1 MQGASPLSKLKE
13 PQQNRSHSLLA
24 ILLSLLALLTSW
36 LWQLDCQQRLSCL
49 HEKEFSGLG
58 SLGAK
63 RGAFWTEC
71 PLKINPLSPSTCL
84 PASLWSCGATA
95 SISRRSYGEP
105 VTFPGLWR
113 ERNCLVLG
121 KASHLKQRHG
131 CTLQAQGVSFQQIA
145 RSYGAI
151 NRRRRTFSCAPTFRL
166 WTFKLPALRAGF
178 GGRWSFGSRGTQC
191 HCFGC
196 THPADRFAIS
206 ATGVSV
212 VCRGSRKRGA
222 SISHRSPGAF
232 HHCRSASCCVG
243 RRCLAAAIT
252 IDRRQGPESGFGGF
266 FGRGVQ
272 LHHRAGCQR
281 GHSRAH
287 SFRLHGFLFGPR
299 SRQFGGQS
307 TGVGTRWRRCSF
319 GEDPVLLCRRGTRD
333 PSCSSPAC
341 NKAKRARSWYHWR
354 RSATIQK
361 ETNGCQPGRE
371 FGGHHNYT
379 ASHHSVPTGAQ
390 RERAEAIEAQRPLD
404 RPSALRR
411 PLGASAMPGSSDL
424 STPAA
429 QLLKEMP
436 RPKSSAS
443 NAKSPH
449 VTFSEGEAQEMSLEI
464 PSEPQDLA
472 KAMLVQSQALTTL
485 VSHLTATSSDP
496 FQDLSSA
503 STSLSTKGAVSR
515 AKLQAELAAQK
526 GTFFVSVLQQ
536 MARRMQ
542 PAVAAE
548 VEMLTLR
555 NRGITPTQYLERFGG
570 FGRCRDIGLITWQVA
585 LVLNHMMEDN
595 HQAAKDALSLLF
607 VCLEQTAMDNGN
619 MQVGLLLSLTEDPPQ
634 ALFTN
639 KSVMSAALPRPFAPT
654 AHQRWVTTALQYL
667 KEMDVISTRRSEVVA
682 AQTGAHRT
690 NNSNSSD
697 QPATTAAP
705 KKKQKGKGGGRG
717 QKGQQTSTPQEEEQ

>member
-1 MQGASPLSKLKE
+1 MEPSIDGGEPFPVPLHSDFGPSNYRPYVLDLVGAG
-13 PQQNRSHSLLA
+13 LLDPGA
-24 ILLSLLALLTSW
+24 PNVIALVVLTRQTGLLLALPELALSAEDRESGELASATDLLGPSIIVEVQAAALDEDALQQLPQLIEGKVLKVALVDFSVEVSNFITELVVKEDIAELTPF
-36 LWQLDCQQRLSCL
+36 DFMD
-49 HEKEFSGLG
+49 FSLVPDPD
-58 SLGAK
+58 SLVARAQEWARGGGDVVLERIQYYSADEVPETPAAPPRPATRRRGPGA
-63 RGAFWTEC
+63 GTTGGGQ
-71 PLKINPLSPSTCL
+71 PPSRRKPMVASLAESLEAITTTL
-84 PASLWSCGATA
+84 PAITA
-95 SISRRSYGEP
+95 S
-105 VTFPGLWR
+105 
-113 ERNCLVLG
+113 
-121 KASHLKQRHG
+121 
-131 CTLQAQGVSFQQIA
+131 LQE
-145 RSYGAI
+145 
-151 NRRRRTFSCAPTFRL
+151 L
-166 WTFKLPALRAGF
+166 
-178 GGRWSFGSRGTQC
+178 
-191 HCFGC
+191 
-196 THPADRFAIS
+196 
-206 ATGVSV
+206 
-212 VCRGSRKRGA
+212 
-222 SISHRSPGAF
+222 
-232 HHCRSASCCVG
+232 
-243 RRCLAAAIT
+243 
-252 IDRRQGPESGFGGF
+252 
-266 FGRGVQ
+266 
-272 LHHRAGCQR
+272 
-281 GHSRAH
+281 
-287 SFRLHGFLFGPR
+287 
-299 SRQFGGQS
+299 
-307 TGVGTRWRRCSF
+307 
-319 GEDPVLLCRRGTRD
+319 
-333 PSCSSPAC
+333 
-341 NKAKRARSWYHWR
+341 
-354 RSATIQK
+354 
-361 ETNGCQPGRE
+361 
-371 FGGHHNYT
+371 
-379 ASHHSVPTGAQ
+379 

-555 NRGITPTQYLERFGG
+555 NRGVTPTQYLERFGG